1 MTSPFWKPAFK
12 KSAKRWRGIEM
23 EVQRGA
29 RFSQS
34 DGSEKTLAPFL
45 APVHSMTGLVET
57 KVLLQPVQPSLP
69 SRFEMRDLFGIANRQ
84 DQIPWE
90 PFMDGVE
97 ICRLYGD
104 GLTGPTAALLR
115 FQKAGEVPLHEHPG
129 YEHIIVLSGSQRDE
143 KGSAETGTLIINP
156 PGTRHSVVGE
166 AGCIVLAI
174 YEKPVRFVASPAAV
188 VPVPVASEA

>member
-1 MTSPFWKPAFK
+1 
-12 KSAKRWRGIEM
+12 M
-23 EVQRGA
+23 EAQRGA
-29 RFSQS
+29 RFRQN

-45 APVHSMTGLVET
+45 ATSHSMAGLVET
-57 KVLLQPVQPSLP
+57 KVLLQPAPSSLP
-69 SRFEMRDLFGIANRQ
+69 ARFEMRDLFGIANRQ
-84 DQIPWE
+84 EEIPWE

-97 ICRLYGD
+97 IYRVYGD

-115 FQKAGEVPLHEHPG
+115 FQKAGAVPLHEHPG

-174 YEKPVRFVASPAAV
+174 YEKPVRFIAAPAAA
-188 VPVPVASEA
+188 VPSPGGA